1 MVELGYKMRRE
12 NKEKEKG
19 VWKTKEEKKRGQNMK
34 IIKSYLEEKKEIVTK
49 KERKRMKRV
58 RKSVVVCARVYVCVL
73 QQ

>member
-1 MVELGYKMRRE
+1 MVELGYKMKRE

-19 VWKTKEEKKRGQNMK
+19 FWKTKEEKKRGQNMK